1 MFRALGRARGAQ
13 ARAMKDVGVAMG
25 ETQVAERDERNQ
37 EPRGLEVPGGESSEG
52 MLSSKTSPL

>member
-1 MFRALGRARGAQ
+1 MGRARGAQ